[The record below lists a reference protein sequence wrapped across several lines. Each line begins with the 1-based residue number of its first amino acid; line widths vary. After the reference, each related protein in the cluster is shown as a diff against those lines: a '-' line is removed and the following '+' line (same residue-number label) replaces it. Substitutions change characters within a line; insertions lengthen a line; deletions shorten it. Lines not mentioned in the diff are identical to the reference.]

1 MNPGDR
7 LPTTNGHGVREDK
20 RAAFHPDGV
29 DPLGFGLDRIP
40 GGAEAVIDGR
50 E

>member
-1 MNPGDR
+1 MNPDDR
-7 LPTTNGHGVREDK
+7 LPAADGHEVREDM
-20 RAAFHPDGV
+20 RAAFHPDGI
-29 DPLGFGLDRIP
+29 DPLGFGLDRIL